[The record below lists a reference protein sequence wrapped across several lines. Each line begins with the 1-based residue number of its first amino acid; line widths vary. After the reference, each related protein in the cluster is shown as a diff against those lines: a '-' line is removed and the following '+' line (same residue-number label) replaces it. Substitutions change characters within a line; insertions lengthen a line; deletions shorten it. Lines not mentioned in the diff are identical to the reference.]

1 MVKNL
6 PAMQENHVWYLGWED
21 PLEKGMATHSSIFAW
36 RIHGQTMGSKRVW
49 HNWATNTLC
58 SVTTLNVIA
67 YSNNPWFHG
76 SGISKGLGRDG
87 LFLHH
92 WCFGLMAAK
101 PLLHSRVGFQ
111 VRVVGRFTW
120 KLREVTPPPFH
131 WAPWIEAVTSF
142 KMFMAIFK
150 NCNNTATI
158 F

>member
-6 PAMQENHVWYLGWED
+6 PAMQENGVWSLGWED
-21 PLEKGMATHSSIFAW
+21 PLEKGMATQSTIFAW
-36 RIHGQTMGSKRVW
+36 RIHGQTVGSKRVQ

-58 SVTTLNVIA
+58 STITLNVTA

-92 WCFGLMAAK
+92 WCLGLMAAQ
-101 PLLHSRVGFQ
+101 PLLHSHAGFQ
-111 VRVVGRFTW
+111 VKVVGHLTW

-131 WAPWIEAVTSF
+131 WAPWIEAVTSV
-142 KMFMAIFK
+142 KMFMAIF
-150 NCNNTATI
+150 
-158 F
+158 